1 MVTFVCVVTTKVT
14 DWAGLNRPAL
24 FLNFYRT
31 TVICCRKKQAMK
43 NINPLGLFDDHFL
56 LETLSKLG
64 DPLLKLNEYID
75 WNIFEAPLDQAF
87 INKTKDLLKGGR
99 PPFSKLILFKALL
112 IQSLYN
118 LSDDQLEFQIVD
130 RASFKRF
137 LGLKKSDKV
146 PDSRTFWLFREQL
159 IEKDVILGLF
169 KRFNETLDAAGVF
182 ANEGK
187 MVDAS
192 FVEAPRQR
200 NTREENKHIKETGT
214 APQDWRVK
222 PHKLSQKDVDARWT
236 KKNNTVFYGY
246 KNHIKADTKTKLIEE
261 YIVTDASVHDSQAIE
276 QLLTEKDKNQPL
288 YADSAYTG
296 EDQEKI
302 YKKKEVI
309 SKVHEKGYRN
319 KPLTETQKASNKE
332 KSSIRV
338 RVEHVFGFVENS
350 MHGSIVRTIGIARA
364 NAKIGMMNLTYNICR
379 CTQLKIVVA
388 MG

>member
-1 MVTFVCVVTTKVT
+1 
-14 DWAGLNRPAL
+14 
-24 FLNFYRT
+24 
-31 TVICCRKKQAMK
+31 MK
-43 NINPLGLFDDHFL
+43 NINPLGLFDDHFI
-56 LETLSKLG
+56 LEALNKLG
-64 DPLLKLNEYID
+64 DPLQKLNKFID
-75 WNIFEAPLDQAF
+75 WKIFESPIEKAF
-87 INKTKDLLKGGR
+87 QFESKDLSKGGR
-99 PPFSKLILFKALL
+99 PPFSKLMLFKALI

-118 LSDDQLEFQIVD
+118 LSDDQLEYQILD

-169 KRFNETLDAAGVF
+169 KFFNETLDAAGVF

-214 APQDWRVK
+214 APQDWKVK
-222 PHKLSQKDVDARWT
+222 PHKLAQKDVDAKWT
-236 KKNNTVFYGY
+236 KKNNTVYFGY

-261 YIVTDASVHDSQAIE
+261 YTVTDAAVHDSQAIE
-276 QLLTEKDKNQPL
+276 QLLTEKDKNLPL

-302 YKKKEVI
+302 YKKKKVI

-319 KPLTETQKASNKE
+319 KPLTDAQKARNKE
-332 KSSIRV
+332 KSSVRV

-364 NAKIGMMNLTYNICR
+364 KAKIGMMNLTYNICR
-379 CTQLKIVVA
+379 YTQLKMAVS

>member
-1 MVTFVCVVTTKVT
+1 
-14 DWAGLNRPAL
+14 
-24 FLNFYRT
+24 
-31 TVICCRKKQAMK
+31 MK

-75 WNIFEAPLDQAF
+75 WNIFEGPLNQAF
-87 INKTKDLLKGGR
+87 INETKDLLKGGR

-159 IEKDVILGLF
+159 IEKNVILGLF

-214 APQDWRVK
+214 APQEWRIK
-222 PHKLSQKDVDARWT
+222 PHKLAQKDVDARWT

-276 QLLTEKDKNQPL
+276 QLLTENDKNQPL

-302 YKKKEVI
+302 YKKKEVL